1 MTVDVSE
8 FPEIASAAHVVGQ
21 LETSAATVTIE
32 AVRAL
37 GQFGCAV
44 AEGSSVVDLG
54 MHAVRSAD
62 RALHCVVPGGNSY
75 SHDPRR
81 AEESAHLNEVGRV
94 TSAET
99 RP

>member
-1 MTVDVSE
+1 
-8 FPEIASAAHVVGQ
+8 
-21 LETSAATVTIE
+21 
-32 AVRAL
+32 
-37 GQFGCAV
+37 
-44 AEGSSVVDLG
+44 VVDLG